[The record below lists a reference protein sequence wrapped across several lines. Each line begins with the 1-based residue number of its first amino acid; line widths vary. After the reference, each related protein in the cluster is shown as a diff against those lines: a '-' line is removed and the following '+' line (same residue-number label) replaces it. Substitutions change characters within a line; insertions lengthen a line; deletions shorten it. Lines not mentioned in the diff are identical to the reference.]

1 MTTQIDHLQAGR
13 APQTIRIGPAAAISL
28 ALLVL
33 GLAIG
38 LVAGKLQQGPA
49 DQAISAPQ
57 AAAARTPT
65 LTWRDDYG
73 TRHPLV
79 QAKTPVLTWRDD
91 YGTRHPLVQ
100 ANTALLSWRDDY
112 GTRHRE
118 ARP

>member
-13 APQTIRIGPAAAISL
+13 APQTIRIGPAAAIAL

-33 GLAIG
+33 GLGIG
-38 LVAGKLQQGPA
+38 LVAGRLQQGPA
-49 DQAISAPQ
+49 GQAVAAPQ
-57 AAAARTPT
+57 AAAKTPT

-79 QAKTPVLTWRDD
+79 QTKTPVLSWRDD

-100 ANTALLSWRDDY
+100 TKTPVLSWRDDY
-112 GTRHRE
+112 GTRHPE
-118 ARP
+118 ARL

>member
-13 APQTIRIGPAAAISL
+13 APQTVRIGPAAIGL

-38 LVAGKLQQGPA
+38 LVAARLPEGPA
-49 DQAISAPQ
+49 DQAVSTPQ
-57 AAAARTPT
+57 AAAQTPAPT
-65 LTWRDDYG
+65 WRDDYGTRHPLAQAMTPELTWRDDYG

-79 QAKTPVLTWRDD
+79 QAGAP
-91 YGTRHPLVQ
+91 
-100 ANTALLSWRDDY
+100 ALSWRDDY
-112 GTRHRE
+112 GTRHPE